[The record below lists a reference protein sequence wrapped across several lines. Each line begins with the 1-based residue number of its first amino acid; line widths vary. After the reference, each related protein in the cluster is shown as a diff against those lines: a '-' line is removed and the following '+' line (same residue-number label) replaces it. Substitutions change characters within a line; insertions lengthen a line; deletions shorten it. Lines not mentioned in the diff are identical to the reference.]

1 MPIID
6 DLAAH
11 DVFLC
16 QAGKVHKR
24 DSAGEVRENKQ
35 VKHFTQRRFPR
46 IVRLHHFIDFRDLQ
60 GTFGRFLPFEMQ
72 PGKRVAGRPGNPS
85 RKAVWQSA
93 RKLLR

>member
-35 VKHFTQRRFPR
+35 VKHFINNF
-46 IVRLHHFIDFRDLQ
+46 VRSCVRSVNLVYNDNGL
-60 GTFGRFLPFEMQ
+60 
-72 PGKRVAGRPGNPS
+72 
-85 RKAVWQSA
+85 
-93 RKLLR
+93 